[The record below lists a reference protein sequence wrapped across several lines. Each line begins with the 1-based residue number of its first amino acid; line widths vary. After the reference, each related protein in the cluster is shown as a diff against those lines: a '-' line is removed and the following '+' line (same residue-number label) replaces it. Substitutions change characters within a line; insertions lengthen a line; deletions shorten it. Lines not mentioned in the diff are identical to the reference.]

1 LRAGHTS
8 SGEVIRADSV
18 TEPTGRSRGQARER
32 LPDCRR
38 LLQRQVSQARELL
51 REILVALIRFTRFV
65 IGARRGYRF
74 EGDASIGGLLRGV
87 IELPAD
93 ATSNGV
99 PGGRVPGLHGSLDD
113 TDGEFVYLCY
123 VSSNSPR

>member
-1 LRAGHTS
+1 
-8 SGEVIRADSV
+8 
-18 TEPTGRSRGQARER
+18 
-32 LPDCRR
+32 

-51 REILVALIRFTRFV
+51 REILVAPMRFTPFV

-99 PGGRVPGLHGSLDD
+99 PGGRVRGSMAR
-113 TDGEFVYLCY
+113 GAA
-123 VSSNSPR
+123 